1 MVGPPRKKKSLPL
14 FFLENIKK
22 GGRNRVLAPEAGSVT
37 APTTI
42 GRMFEQPKIG
52 YRYPLTTSN
61 RRVYACV
68 RASWIDVQVYV
79 CPAPLQSARH

>member
-22 GGRNRVLAPEAGSVT
+22 GGRTRVLAPEAGSVT

-42 GRMFEQPKIG
+42 GRMSRQPKIG

-61 RRVYACV
+61 RLLAVCLCVYACV
-68 RASWIDVQVYV
+68 RASWIDIQVYV
-79 CPAPLQSARH
+79 C